1 MALSRYPPEAAS
13 VSEPLDIPPVNW
25 VQYKDVIEDL
35 YIKQNLPLGNV
46 VIEMEKR
53 YHFQAR
59 YR

>member
-13 VSEPLDIPPVNW
+13 ASEPLNIPPVNW
-25 VQYKDVIEDL
+25 VQYKDLIEDL
-35 YIKQNLPLGNV
+35 YIKQNLPLGIV